1 MIKLVDFLNIKDCDL
16 KNYKIHFAIGTKDK
30 LEPYQTFLIGDFDE
44 WQSVQANRNFNLDY
58 VISLIY
64 CKKDVWM
71 FAGVFKVCSQ
81 PKTVL
86 HKDKECWKYT
96 LEKTDTQNDMIGRA
110 FVEYNKNFRASYPSL
125 KLKPKNGEA
134 LKDMCIVSI
143 SEKRATINDFE
154 GFDKINV
161 TYQTLKYIID
171 NDIQSWKSA
180 LSNVKGIYLISDTK
194 SGKQYVGSAYGD
206 ECIWQ
211 RWQAYAKTGHGGNV
225 ELKNLLEQNGID
237 YKNNFRYAVLEV
249 CNMNLGNEYIIARE
263 SYWKDILM
271 TRKFGL
277 NSN

>member
-86 HKDKECWKYT
+86 HKGKECWKYT
-96 LEKTDTQNDMIGRA
+96 LEKTDMQNDMIGRA
-110 FVEYNKNFRASYPSL
+110 FVEYNKNFRASFMVARFSL
-125 KLKPKNGEA
+125 IET
-134 LKDMCIVSI
+134 MHI
-143 SEKRATINDFE
+143 SFGASPFF
-154 GFDKINV
+154 GFNV

>member
-1 MIKLVDFLNIKDCDL
+1 M
-16 KNYKIHFAIGTKDK
+16 
-30 LEPYQTFLIGDFDE
+30 
-44 WQSVQANRNFNLDY
+44 
-58 VISLIY
+58 
-64 CKKDVWM
+64 
-71 FAGVFKVCSQ
+71 
-81 PKTVL
+81 
-86 HKDKECWKYT
+86 
-96 LEKTDTQNDMIGRA
+96 
-110 FVEYNKNFRASYPSL
+110 
-125 KLKPKNGEA
+125 
-134 LKDMCIVSI
+134 
-143 SEKRATINDFE
+143 
-154 GFDKINV
+154 